1 VLRWRIALLV
11 CVAIAI
17 SYLDRQTLPV
27 AIQAIG
33 KDIPLSNQ
41 QFSYLQSA
49 FLVSYAFLYAGGGK
63 FADALGTRRGFTWI
77 MVFWSIA
84 CLSHGLATSFAML
97 AVSRFLLGMGEGGG
111 FPAATRVVAEW
122 FPVEERA
129 TAMGM
134 INAGTAVGAVAAPPM
149 IALILAYTNW
159 RWIFFFAGAIGLLW
173 TIWWRLAYFTPQQHP
188 GLSGAERNALLSA
201 MPSSLPSPALP
212 WVRLLGV
219 RETWGLVSAK
229 FLSDAAW
236 YFYLFWLPKYLYDAR
251 GFDIKAVGT
260 LAWIPYAAAGVGSLA
275 GGGFSSWMVERR
287 FSVDRARKV
296 ALGISAAVMPFILLV
311 PHVRVSW
318 ALAIFSLAYCG
329 QQSWSALVM
338 VLPTDMFP
346 SSVVGAVAGIV
357 GFGGAM
363 GGIVF
368 GQIAGY
374 LLDHG
379 FGYGV
384 VFTLA
389 GTLHVIAFAV
399 ILVSIRHIQP
409 LALAPRLAYG
419 SALSL

>member
-1 VLRWRIALLV
+1 
-11 CVAIAI
+11 
-17 SYLDRQTLPV
+17 
-27 AIQAIG
+27 
-33 KDIPLSNQ
+33 
-41 QFSYLQSA
+41 
-49 FLVSYAFLYAGGGK
+49 
-63 FADALGTRRGFTWI
+63 
-77 MVFWSIA
+77 
-84 CLSHGLATSFAML
+84 
-97 AVSRFLLGMGEGGG
+97 
-111 FPAATRVVAEW
+111 
-122 FPVEERA
+122 
-129 TAMGM
+129 MGM
-134 INAGTAVGAVAAPPM
+134 INAGTALGAVAAPPM
-149 IALILAYTNW
+149 IALILAYTSW
-159 RWIFFFAGAIGLLW
+159 RWIFFLAGAIGLLW

-188 GLSGAERNALLSA
+188 RLSA
-201 MPSSLPSPALP
+201 AEGNAIRSAMHSAFPAQTLS

-275 GGGFSSWMVERR
+275 GGGFSSWLVQRR
-287 FSVDRARKV
+287 FSVDTARKA

-311 PHVRVSW
+311 PRLEVSW

-338 VLPTDMFP
+338 VLPTDLCP
-346 SSVVGAVAGIV
+346 SSVVGAVAGMV

-368 GQIAGY
+368 GQIVGY

-389 GTLHVIAFAV
+389 GTFHVIALLV
-399 ILVSIRHIQP
+399 ILVSIRRIQP
-409 LALAPRLAYG
+409 LDLAPGLAYG
-419 SALSL
+419 GAL

>member
-11 CVAIAI
+11 CVGIAI

-27 AIQAIG
+27 AIKAIG

-49 FLVSYAFLYAGGGK
+49 FLVSYAFMYAGGGK
-63 FADALGTRRGFTWI
+63 LTDTLGTRRGFTWI

-122 FPVEERA
+122 FPVQERA

-173 TIWWRLAYFTPQQHP
+173 TIWWRLAYFTPQEHP
-188 GLSGAERNALLSA
+188 QLSAEELKIIASA
-201 MPSSLPSPALP
+201 MPSPLPSQTLS
-212 WVRLLGV
+212 WVRLLRV
-219 RETWGLVSAK
+219 RETWGLVTAK

-275 GGGFSSWMVERR
+275 GGGFSSWLVQQR
-287 FSVDRARKV
+287 FSVDTARKV

-338 VLPTDMFP
+338 VLPTDLFP
-346 SSVVGAVAGIV
+346 RSVVGAVAGFV

-368 GQIAGY
+368 GQLVGY

-384 VFTLA
+384 VFTMA
-389 GTLHVIAFAV
+389 GTFHVIALLV
-399 ILVSIRHIQP
+399 ILVSIRRIQP

-419 SALSL
+419 SAL